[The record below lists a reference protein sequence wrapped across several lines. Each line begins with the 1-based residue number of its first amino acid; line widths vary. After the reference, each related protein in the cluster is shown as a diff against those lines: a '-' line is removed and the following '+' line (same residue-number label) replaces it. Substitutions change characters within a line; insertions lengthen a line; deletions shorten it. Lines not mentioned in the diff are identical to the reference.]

1 MDRHLGM
8 AADRHLGMAV
18 CDGQDNQ
25 MMDKHLFSFF
35 TIEHKFHIDTGEMRR
50 SRVNPDSVP
59 H

>member
-1 MDRHLGM
+1 M
-8 AADRHLGMAV
+8 DRHLGMAV